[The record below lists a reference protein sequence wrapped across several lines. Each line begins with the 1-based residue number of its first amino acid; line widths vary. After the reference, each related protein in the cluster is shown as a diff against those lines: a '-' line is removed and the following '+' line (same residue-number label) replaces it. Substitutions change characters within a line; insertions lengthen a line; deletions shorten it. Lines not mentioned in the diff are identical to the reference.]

1 MRKVDVLVIGAG
13 AAGMAAALAV
23 AKQGAKVLLV
33 EREDRTGGILNQCIH
48 NGFGLHYFKKELT
61 GPEYAEIFKE
71 KLEKLGIDTYV
82 EKFVL
87 KVDVKNKEAII
98 VSKNG
103 IEVVHTKSL
112 ILATGARER
121 PFGAL
126 MIPGDRPSGI
136 YTAGVVQRL
145 INIENRL
152 PGKRALI
159 LGSGDIGLIMARRL
173 TLEGMEV
180 VGVVERLPYP
190 GGLLRN
196 VVQCLEDFD
205 IPLFLSSTVVEVRG
219 RNRLEEVIVAKVD
232 ENYNPI
238 PGTERIFK
246 VDTLVLSVGLIPQIE
261 LVSDFVEIDRLSRG
275 FSVSNTGQTSIP
287 WIFAA
292 GNCTVIYDLVDYVT
306 YEGEIVGKS
315 AVRYIDKEDVGKTKI
330 DVKAG
335 ENIGLLFPRWF
346 DPSEDITLYIRV
358 KKPME
363 RGILIVEGI
372 LERRFEDLVPSEMIR
387 VKIPKNKIPTL
398 EKLQV
403 SIKED

>member
-1 MRKVDVLVIGAG
+1 MKNVDVLVIGAG
-13 AAGMAAALAV
+13 AAGMAAALA
-23 AKQGAKVLLV
+23 AAEQGAKVLLV

-48 NGFGLHYFKKELT
+48 NGFGLHYFKRELT
-61 GPEYAEIFKE
+61 GPEYAEIFRE
-71 KLEKLGIDTYV
+71 KLERSGIDTCV

-87 KVDVKNKEAII
+87 EVDVEKREVIV
-98 VSKNG
+98 VSKKG
-103 IEVVHTKSL
+103 IEKIHPKSL

-121 PFGAL
+121 PFGSL
-126 MIPGDRPSGI
+126 LIPGDRPSGI

-219 RNRLEEVIVAKVD
+219 KERLEEVVVASVD
-232 ENYNPI
+232 EKYNPI
-238 PGTERIFK
+238 PGTERTFK
-246 VDTLVLSVGLIPQIE
+246 VDTLVLSVGLIPQVE
-261 LVSDFVEIDRLSRG
+261 LVSDFVEIDRSSKG
-275 FSVSNTGQTSIP
+275 FAVSNTGQTSVS

-292 GNCTVIYDLVDYVT
+292 GNSTVIYDLVDYVT
-306 YEGEIVGKS
+306 YEGEIAGRS
-315 AVRYIDKEDVGKTKI
+315 AVRYIDGKGVGRAR
-330 DVKAG
+330 VNVEAG
-335 ENIGLLFPRWF
+335 ENIGILFPKWF
-346 DPSEDITLYIRV
+346 DPLEDLTMYIRV
-358 KKPME
+358 RKPIE
-363 RGILIVEGI
+363 KGILIVEGV
-372 LERRFEDLVPSEMIR
+372 LERKIENLVPSEMIR
-387 VKIPKNKIPTL
+387 IKIPKSRINAS
-398 EKLQV
+398 EKLKV
-403 SIKED
+403 FIKEE